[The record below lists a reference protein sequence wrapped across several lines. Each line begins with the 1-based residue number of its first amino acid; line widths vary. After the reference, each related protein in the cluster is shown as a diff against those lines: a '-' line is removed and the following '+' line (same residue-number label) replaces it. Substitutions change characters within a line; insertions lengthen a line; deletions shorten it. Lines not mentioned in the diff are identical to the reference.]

1 MHVYHYGAYEVSALR
16 RLAGRH
22 GTREEIVD
30 GLLRS
35 GVLIDLYEVVRH
47 GLLLGE
53 PSYSIKNVERLYR
66 PKRDTEVGKGDQS
79 VAAYNSWLDAPDG
92 PDASTSETLRSLA
105 EYNRDDCESTR
116 ALADWLWKLRCERC
130 GQPPAAPTASE
141 AAGTPDEASP
151 EAAEGEAAGEG
162 DADLPRVV
170 DEEAAVAR
178 LEALLCDKGVRWSET
193 SVLCDAEVR
202 ETLSGMLRFHRREA
216 KPQWWRRYEW
226 IALPPAELVA
236 DPRTLGE
243 LHRTEREP
251 FKSAPRKRRLAYEYR
266 WAHSQQSNLCEASN
280 VVLRDDA
287 PFMVGAVLGAPGNG
301 AAAEATALTNDSGEE
316 PRSLGATLLSLDRTT
331 GLAIIECGQEPPQ
344 QLSVL
349 PNEFVDGAPVARALR
364 QVAAAMVAEPT
375 TRTALGELLAR
386 RRPTVA
392 LPSAAA
398 HAAADGTPP
407 AEGPMAPVCA
417 GEDVVDAAVARVL
430 ALRRSYLC
438 VQGPPGTGKT
448 YTAARCI
455 AALVAQG
462 RRVGV
467 MAVSHRA
474 VTHLMRQSLELIA
487 EAHGRRGAPGE
498 PVDGHGTITRDVRS
512 CAAVRLGGSAE
523 ELDELKRVCA
533 AASEGARGSK
543 GDGVGRAGTILSVRQ
558 LSGASGLKKGG
569 LAAAELLVGGTAWAM
584 ASEELCA
591 QLDVLFID
599 EAGQLPLAQ
608 LAGASRSAQSLVL
621 LGDQMQLPAPTEG
634 HHPAASGASC
644 LEYLLQG
651 AETVPPALGLFL
663 PTSYRLHPALC
674 ELVSRLSYR
683 GKLKP
688 HAATAARKIALA
700 PVGSS
705 ELVRRA
711 LGDLPRAPQTSPE
724 LPRAPVATQRSPT
737 LCVAG
742 VAHVP
747 VEHEGNSQASTEES
761 VLMIVLIAPIA
772 TECRGLPQL
781 AGEHG
786 GGGAHRVALQGAAAR
801 RARVRER
808 APPASARGPARG
820 RAVQSASARARGGS
834 PAPRARGHSRSLP
847 GAGGP
852 RRAALLVPLGL

>member
-1 MHVYHYGAYEVSALR
+1 MTPR
-16 RLAGRH
+16 
-22 GTREEIVD
+22 D
-30 GLLRS
+30 GLLR
-35 GVLIDLYEVVRH
+35 
-47 GLLLGE
+47 
-53 PSYSIKNVERLYR
+53 
-66 PKRDTEVGKGDQS
+66 TF
-79 VAAYNSWLDAPDG
+79 
-92 PDASTSETLRSLA
+92 
-105 EYNRDDCESTR
+105 DCV
-116 ALADWLWKLRCERC
+116 
-130 GQPPAAPTASE
+130 PPQ
-141 AAGTPDEASP
+141 
-151 EAAEGEAAGEG
+151 
-162 DADLPRVV
+162 
-170 DEEAAVAR
+170 
-178 LEALLCDKGVRWSET
+178 
-193 SVLCDAEVR
+193 VR

-226 IALPPAELVA
+226 IARPPTELVA

-266 WAHSQQSNLCEASN
+266 WAHPQQSNLCEASN

-287 PFMVGAVLGAPGNG
+287 PFVMGAVLGASGNG
-301 AAAEATALTNDSGEE
+301 AAAEATALTTAPIDGSGEE
-316 PRSLGATLLSLDRTT
+316 LRSLGATLLSLDRTT
-331 GLAIIECGQEPPQ
+331 GLALIECGQEPPQ

-364 QVAAAMVAEPT
+364 QVAAAMVAKPT
-375 TRTALGELLAR
+375 MRTALGELLAR
-386 RRPTVA
+386 RRPTVV

-398 HAAADGTPP
+398 DAAAGGTPP

-455 AALVAQG
+455 AALVAEG

-487 EAHGRRGAPGE
+487 EGHGPSGAPGE
-498 PVDGHGTITRDVRS
+498 PVVDGHGTIARAVRS
-512 CAAVRLGGSAE
+512 CAAVRLGGSPE
-523 ELDELKRVCA
+523 ELHELERVCV
-533 AASEGARGSK
+533 AASDDARGSKVNARGSK
-543 GDGVGRAGTILSVRQ
+543 GDGEGRDGEGRAGVLLSVRQ

-688 HAATAARKIALA
+688 HAATASRKIVLA
-700 PVGSS
+700 PDGSS

-711 LGDLPRAPQTSPE
+711 LGDLPRAP
-724 LPRAPVATQRSPT
+724 VASAKASPT
-737 LCVAG
+737 TGRPPLLCVAG

-747 VEHEGNSQASTEES
+747 VEHEGNSQASHEEAGLIASLCTELLRAELVFGS
-761 VLMIVLIAPIA
+761 ERRPLRPEDLLVVAPYNLQVRVLEAALPPRVRVGTVDRFQGQEAPIVLLSL
-772 TECRGLPQL
+772 CHSDFDSS
-781 AGEHG
+781 EHVDSAAADVAKGSG
-786 GGGAHRVALQGAAAR
+786 GGGGWDVAAGSSGGTVGSERGLSFVLNLNRLNVALS
-801 RARVRER
+801 RAQCLALVI
-808 APPASARGPARG
+808 S
-820 RAVQSASARARGGS
+820 S
-834 PAPRARGHSRSLP
+834 PRLAEATPRSLQQQ
-847 GAGGP
+847 
-852 RRAALLVPLGL
+852 RELSALCAIMEASPQLSWSAQDET